1 MKPAPNKHIRTSG
14 AKCFQLLEDKRNNF
28 VSLPPRTVPR
38 LRQYAGTLGASRK
51 ERGEREKDGMKT
63 EKVEKSH
70 ELMQRF

>member
-38 LRQYAGTLGASRK
+38 LRQYAGTLAASVGRQCV
-51 ERGEREKDGMKT
+51 KT
-63 EKVEKSH
+63 TFDLHFNGSLKNYISN
-70 ELMQRF
+70 